1 MLGIKLLWRN
11 IMDDLL
17 KDAIADAKAV
27 RETALANAKIA
38 LEEAF
43 TPRIQSMLSNKIQ
56 SEMEG
61 EEEIPVADE
70 EEAGEEAPEVA
81 VEPEVGEEVPAD
93 ELEDPVVADEE
104 EIPVEVPAVADEE
117 EEVPVAADEEEIPVA
132 ADEEEVPFEEPAI
145 ADEEGE
151 EDVIEINGV
160 KYAPVVSEEEEEHEA
175 PVEEQ
180 EDEDELDLESIL
192 RELEDEADD
201 ADVNEEYEENEVGDG
216 LASDEVETADQAD
229 LAEND
234 VSSDIGDADNKVND
248 DAADSSDIGQGSEE
262 PAAADAPAAGHENS
276 EDEEV
281 DDLVEV
287 NGVKYAKVKEQ
298 DDFEA
303 RNGDL
308 EEPEI
313 GEGEDAEDIDLEEIL
328 KALSEGDDE
337 DAEKAEEQVS
347 KLKSELGEHRKVVK
361 YLRGKLNEVNLLN
374 AKLLFTN
381 KLFRAHGLTNEQK
394 LKVVETFDRATN
406 LREVKLVFATL
417 AESFGSKTASKPKP
431 IKENKGSAS
440 KATASTKPKSTPKVI
455 EEGFDMK
462 QRFQKLANIL

>member
-1 MLGIKLLWRN
+1 
-11 IMDDLL
+11 MDDLL

-70 EEAGEEAPEVA
+70 DEAGEEAPEIA

-93 ELEDPVVADEE
+93 EQEV
-104 EIPVEVPAVADEE
+104 EIPVEE
-117 EEVPVAADEEEIPVA
+117 PVV

-145 ADEEGE
+145 ADEEEEVPFEEPAIEGEEGE

-160 KYAPVVSEEEEEHEA
+160 KYAPVVSEEEEEFEA

-192 RELEDEADD
+192 KELEDEADE
-201 ADVNEEYEENEVGDG
+201 ADDEVNEEYEENEVGDG
-216 LASDEVETADQAD
+216 LDSDEVETADQAD

-248 DAADSSDIGQGSEE
+248 EAADSSDVGQGSEE

-287 NGVKYAKVKEQ
+287 NGVKYAKVQEEEG
-298 DDFEA
+298 DDEV
-303 RNGDL
+303 N
-308 EEPEI
+308 EE
-313 GEGEDAEDIDLEEIL
+313 DDIDLEEIL

-337 DAEKAEEQVS
+337 EEDAAAQAEAVS

-381 KLFRAHGLTNEQK
+381 KLFRAHGLNNEQK

-417 AESFGSKTASKPKP
+417 AESFGSKPANASKPKP

-462 QRFQKLANIL
+462 ARFKKLANIL